1 MAKQVILTQKPAILT
16 NGKLFTDQPLLDR
29 GMNLEEYRA
38 ICPSPE
44 IPVREKLFFRIIYKT
59 QLRHFEALKTP
70 SVENLS
76 TYKFPHC
83 NSLLRIEPV
92 LCVFHLIWLRFS
104 SLDDSEQ
111 YQDDSDDQQYMDK
124 ATN

>member
-70 SVENLS
+70 SVETCLHTNFLIVILFYELNLS
-76 TYKFPHC
+76 FVCFILYG
-83 NSLLRIEPV
+83 
-92 LCVFHLIWLRFS
+92 
-104 SLDDSEQ
+104 
-111 YQDDSDDQQYMDK
+111 
-124 ATN
+124 